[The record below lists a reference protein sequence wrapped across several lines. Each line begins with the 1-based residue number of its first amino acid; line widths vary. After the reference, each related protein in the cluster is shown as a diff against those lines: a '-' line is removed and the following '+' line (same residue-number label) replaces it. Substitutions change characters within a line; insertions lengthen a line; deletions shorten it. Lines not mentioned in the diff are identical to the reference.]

1 MSSKNIYDKFKE
13 LNKNNILTCTEKDL
27 QEFIMYGILL
37 QSGKNYV
44 TRDNKT
50 INVNLLKTKELK
62 FSLNFQGLLT
72 EASTIKETLHINKIF
87 FMTTR
92 CYNKY
97 KKEGL
102 IINKNNQE
110 YYRLFDKDLWLVK
123 IINN

>member
-44 TRDNKT
+44 TRDNKI

-62 FSLNFQGLLT
+62 FNLNFQGLLT
-72 EASTIKETLHINKIF
+72 EATTIKETLHINKIF

-97 KKEGL
+97 KEEGL

>member
-13 LNKNNILTCTEKDL
+13 LNKNNILTCTEKEL

-44 TRDNKT
+44 TRDNKI

-62 FSLNFQGLLT
+62 FNLNFQGLLT
-72 EASTIKETLHINKIF
+72 EATTIKETLHINKIF
-87 FMTTR
+87 FMTIR

-97 KKEGL
+97 KEEGL